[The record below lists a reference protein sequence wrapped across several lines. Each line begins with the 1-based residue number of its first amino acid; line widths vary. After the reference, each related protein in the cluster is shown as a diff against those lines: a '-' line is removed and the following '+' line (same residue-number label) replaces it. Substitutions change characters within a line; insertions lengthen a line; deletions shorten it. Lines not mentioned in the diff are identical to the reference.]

1 MAVGMTSTRRPLSV
15 CCDANIVVRFITEPH
30 ATAVQELWS
39 EWHRIQAS
47 VVAPLLLRFEVTN
60 AVHRIAKRDKLSLN
74 QASAILD
81 SALNIPIRFID
92 RVDIHVRALALSRE
106 LNLPAA
112 YDAHYLA
119 LAELEGIELF
129 TSDHRL
135 YNNARHRYPWIR
147 LVE

>member
-1 MAVGMTSTRRPLSV
+1 MAVGMISTRRPPSV
-15 CCDANIVVRFITEPH
+15 CCDANTVVRFVTDPH

-39 EWHRIQAS
+39 EWRRVQAP
-47 VVAPLLLRFEVTN
+47 VVAPMLLRFEVTN
-60 AVHRIAKRDKLSLN
+60 AVHRVAKRDKLSLT

-92 RVDIHVRALALSRE
+92 RVDIHMRALALSRE

-129 TSDHRL
+129 TSNHRL
-135 YNNARHRYPWIR
+135 YNNARHRYSWIR
-147 LVE
+147 LIE